1 MKSPYDIVLSP
12 IVTEKSMDL
21 LNENKYTFRVAK
33 DANKSEIK
41 KAVEAIFD
49 GVQVESVNTM
59 NMLGKT
65 KRVGMKVGKRIDW
78 KKAIVTLK
86 EGSKTIEFFEN
97 I

>member
-21 LNENKYTFRVAK
+21 LNDNKYTFRVAK
-33 DANKSEIK
+33 NANKAEIK
-41 KAVEAIFD
+41 TAIEAIFD
-49 GVQVESVNTM
+49 GVKVESVNTM

>member
-12 IVTEKSMDL
+12 IVTEKSMDI
-21 LNENKYTFRVAK
+21 LNDNKYTFRVTK
-33 DANKSEIK
+33 NANKAEIK
-41 KAVEAIFD
+41 TAIESIFD
-49 GVQVESVNTM
+49 GVKVESVNTM

-65 KRVGMKVGKRIDW
+65 KRVGMKVGKRVDW

>member
-21 LNENKYTFRVAK
+21 LNDRKYTFRVAK
-33 DANKSEIK
+33 DANKAEIK
-41 KAVEAIFD
+41 TAVEAIFD
-49 GVQVESVNTM
+49 GVKVDSVNTM

-65 KRVGMKVGKRIDW
+65 KRVGMKIGKRIDW

-86 EGSKTIEFFEN
+86 EDSKTIEFFEN

>member
-65 KRVGMKVGKRIDW
+65 KKVGMKVGKRIDW